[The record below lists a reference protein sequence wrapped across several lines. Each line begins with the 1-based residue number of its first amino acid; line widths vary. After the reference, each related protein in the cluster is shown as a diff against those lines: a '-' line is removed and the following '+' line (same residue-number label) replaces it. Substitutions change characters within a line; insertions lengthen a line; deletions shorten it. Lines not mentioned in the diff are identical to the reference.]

1 MVGRA
6 PGTRIT
12 REGWET
18 RNVDNQQSARIS
30 FTTGP
35 TSLMG
40 GNEGRRCMARK
51 GTLRQSQ
58 IQGTRVLG
66 RVSISI
72 VDNNQIET
80 PSRIGQPSNEICRI
94 PSVF

>member
-1 MVGRA
+1 
-6 PGTRIT
+6 
-12 REGWET
+12 
-18 RNVDNQQSARIS
+18 
-30 FTTGP
+30 
-35 TSLMG
+35 
-40 GNEGRRCMARK
+40 MARK

-80 PSRIGQPSNEICRI
+80 LLEDRTTINRNLPNPFGILK
-94 PSVF
+94 VL

>member
-1 MVGRA
+1 
-6 PGTRIT
+6 
-12 REGWET
+12 
-18 RNVDNQQSARIS
+18 
-30 FTTGP
+30 
-35 TSLMG
+35 MG

-58 IQGTRVLG
+58 IQGTRGLG

-80 PSRIGQPSNEICRI
+80 LLEDRTTINRNLPNPFWILK
-94 PSVF
+94 VFDKMMTTFYNGKV